1 MPTLEA
7 VDVLV
12 QGGQHKDWN
21 GSIRAQPPADAETV
35 LAGKHCIEHDEIEL
49 LARKQAIHVSAFD
62 AEIALKP
69 LLVMSS
75 TSMPAIS
82 CRPRR

>member
-35 LAGKHCIEHDEIEL
+35 LAGTHCIEHDEIEL
-49 LARKQAIHVSAFD
+49 LARKQAIHVSA
-62 AEIALKP
+62 
-69 LLVMSS
+69 V
-75 TSMPAIS
+75 
-82 CRPRR
+82 